1 MYWEAIATITG
12 IISATGVILSLIYL
26 ARQIKSQNRES
37 RISSIH
43 DLNESFRNSI
53 TSFQNPNL
61 ADVFVR
67 AKDNFES
74 LSETE
79 RLQFISMIQG
89 VFRVWED
96 AFYQYQEKRL
106 PHGMWKAMVVQY
118 SGYLGLSGVKKVWS
132 IRKMAYSEE
141 FRNFVDA
148 TTPIDYL
155 SK

>member
-96 AFYQYQEKRL
+96 AFYQYQE
-106 PHGMWKAMVVQY
+106 
-118 SGYLGLSGVKKVWS
+118 
-132 IRKMAYSEE
+132 
-141 FRNFVDA
+141 ND
-148 TTPIDYL
+148 
-155 SK
+155 